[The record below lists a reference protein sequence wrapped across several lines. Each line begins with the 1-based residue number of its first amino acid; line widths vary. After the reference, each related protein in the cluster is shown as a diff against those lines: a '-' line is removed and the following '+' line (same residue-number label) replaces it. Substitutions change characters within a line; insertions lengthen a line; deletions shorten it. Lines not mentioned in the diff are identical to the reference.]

1 MSDLLLVPVE
11 DAVVFPDMNITIT
24 ADVGDDDRVLLV
36 PKHGSDYAKV
46 GTVADV
52 VERVRLPGGAWAV
65 VLNGLHRRHRRR
77 RVC

>member
-1 MSDLLLVPVE
+1 ML
-11 DAVVFPDMNITIT
+11 PDMNITIT

-52 VERVRLPGGAWAV
+52 VERPLAGRRLGGGPGTVAS
-65 VLNGLHRRHRRR
+65 RHRQR

>member
-1 MSDLLLVPVE
+1 
-11 DAVVFPDMNITIT
+11 MNITIT

-52 VERVRLPGGAWAV
+52 GASACRAAPGQWS
-65 VLNGLHRRHRRR
+65 
-77 RVC
+77 